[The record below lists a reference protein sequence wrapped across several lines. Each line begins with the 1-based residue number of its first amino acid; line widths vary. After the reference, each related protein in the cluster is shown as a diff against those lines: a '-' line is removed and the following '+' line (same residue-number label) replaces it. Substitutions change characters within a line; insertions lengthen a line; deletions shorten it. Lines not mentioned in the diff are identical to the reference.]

1 MEEVLD
7 RRALNRALLARQLLL
22 ERADMTPVAAIEHLV
37 GLQSQAPNP
46 PFVGLWTRLDRFGHA
61 ELDRLMTERAVVRMA
76 LMRSTIHLVTA
87 RDALALRPL
96 LQPVVERTFTA
107 AWAKRL
113 DGVDIAEATMIA
125 RRLLEETPMT
135 ARKVGE
141 ALAERWPGR
150 DLAALGEIAR
160 AHLPLVQVPPRGL
173 WRRSGA
179 AAHTTSERWLGRPLD
194 ARPDVDDLVRRYLAA
209 FGPAS
214 INDAQTWSGLRD
226 LRESFER
233 LRPALVTFR
242 DERGA
247 ELFDLPDAPRPGPD
261 APAPVRLL
269 PEWDNILLSHADR
282 TRIVDDDIRRQVWTV
297 NGIISSTVLVDGF
310 VAATWRIERAGR
322 EAAVL
327 VEPFDRLPASARKAI
342 AAEAERMLERAAA
355 DATTTAV
362 RFA

>member
-1 MEEVLD
+1 MVEVLD

-22 ERADMTPVAAIEHLV
+22 ERADLTPADAIEHLV
-37 GLQSQAPNP
+37 GMQSQAPSP
-46 PFVGLWTRLDRFGHA
+46 PFVGLWTRLERFDHD

-96 LQPVVERTFTA
+96 LQPVVERTFAA

-113 DGVDIAEATMIA
+113 DGVDVAEATALA
-125 RRLLEETPMT
+125 RRLLEDTPMT
-135 ARKVGE
+135 ARTVGE

-150 DLAALGEIAR
+150 DLGALGEIPR
-160 AHLPLVQVPPRGL
+160 AYLPLVQVPPRGL
-173 WRRSGA
+173 WRRSGP
-179 AAHTTSERWLGRPLD
+179 AAHTTAEHWLGRPLD

-214 INDAQTWSGLRD
+214 VNDAQTWSGLRN
-226 LRESFER
+226 LREAFER

-242 DERGA
+242 DERGV

-269 PEWDNILLSHADR
+269 PEWDNLLLSHAER

-310 VAATWRIERAGR
+310 VAATWRIDRSGR
-322 EAAVL
+322 SAAIL
-327 VEPFDRLPASARKAI
+327 VEPFGRLAAAGRKAI
-342 AAEAERMLERAAA
+342 IAEAERMLERVAA
-355 DATTTAV
+355 DAATTAV